1 MNFEPHAVSVLVF
14 EYCPSPYALSRH
26 GWIWVFCS

>member
-14 EYCPSPYALSRH
+14 EYCPSITPRIDSVCKAH
-26 GWIWVFCS
+26 